1 MWLMLALA
9 VVVCV
14 AVLYVPGY
22 LFARSL
28 FVSRFASVAIAP
40 MISIFFLAVLGIVLF
55 EVGVTCSGPVL
66 LAIAVAIGAIALLVS
81 KGIARAKA
89 PNASRELIAIDDVKG
104 AWKAAAL
111 YVAVAFAV
119 VFVVFLLA
127 IDGPESFSRNDDTTV
142 HLAIVRGFLDTGTF
156 STLHASSYLDQGVTS
171 SFYPSAWHV
180 VTAVVAS
187 FFGNAVT
194 LAANASIIALTA
206 VVFPLGMC
214 LLFLKLFGE
223 GKRVVWAGSLFVVAF
238 CGFPWGF
245 VVYGQLLSNMVSFM
259 LIPLA
264 FVVLVGAI
272 EAKGLSGKV
281 RLAFLVAAGSRFH
294 SAVAAERRVHLRN
307 LGGALL
313 HGPDTGSALRRRAAH
328 RLEAHRGS
336 RSAFRGGV
344 RGLGRAVFRTV
355 LAERGSVHV
364 ESHAFTS
371 RGDRR
376 RLAVHVH
383 DARGRAAFLERRGAG
398 GRHLHVQEQAVLVDD
413 GRLRVRLRRVRYRR
427 VDRRRGEAG
436 AVGVLVHRLLPN
448 GRDDGAFRHPACF
461 LGFRPTGRYRQVVV
475 REGSARAGGSSE
487 VQVPAGGH
495 PRRADAHVPVLSLS
509 CEADG

>member
-171 SFYPSAWHV
+171 SFYPSA
-180 VTAVVAS
+180 
-187 FFGNAVT
+187 
-194 LAANASIIALTA
+194 
-206 VVFPLGMC
+206 
-214 LLFLKLFGE
+214 
-223 GKRVVWAGSLFVVAF
+223 
-238 CGFPWGF
+238 
-245 VVYGQLLSNMVSFM
+245 
-259 LIPLA
+259 
-264 FVVLVGAI
+264 
-272 EAKGLSGKV
+272 
-281 RLAFLVAAGSRFH
+281 
-294 SAVAAERRVHLRN
+294 
-307 LGGALL
+307 
-313 HGPDTGSALRRRAAH
+313 
-328 RLEAHRGS
+328 
-336 RSAFRGGV
+336 
-344 RGLGRAVFRTV
+344 
-355 LAERGSVHV
+355 
-364 ESHAFTS
+364 
-371 RGDRR
+371 
-376 RLAVHVH
+376 
-383 DARGRAAFLERRGAG
+383 
-398 GRHLHVQEQAVLVDD
+398 
-413 GRLRVRLRRVRYRR
+413 
-427 VDRRRGEAG
+427 
-436 AVGVLVHRLLPN
+436 
-448 GRDDGAFRHPACF
+448 
-461 LGFRPTGRYRQVVV
+461 
-475 REGSARAGGSSE
+475 
-487 VQVPAGGH
+487 
-495 PRRADAHVPVLSLS
+495 
-509 CEADG
+509 